1 MSASQSLPSQS
12 NPATKLLTW
21 IADVGINGLGVLHS
35 AEKVAQN
42 HLKSAGN
49 VEDAIKSII
58 RWRTT
63 HGAATGFVTGLG
75 GIAALPVALPAGMAA
90 AYASGANTAAAIA
103 CLRGYDIHSDQI
115 RTMVLCCLLG
125 EGVEQ
130 VLKTTG
136 IQVGNKM
143 AQNLIKQVPGK
154 VLIEINKKVGFRLIT
169 KAGEKGVVNL
179 MKIVPV
185 VGGVVGGAFDAT
197 FVNTCGKTA
206 KRFFSKID
214 YSSLK

>member
-1 MSASQSLPSQS
+1 MISDASWTKE
-12 NPATKLLTW
+12 NPAMQILTW
-21 IADVGINGLGVLHS
+21 IADVGINGLGVLPS
-35 AEKVAQN
+35 AEKVASD
-42 HLKSAGN
+42 HLKSADN

-58 RWRTT
+58 AWRTT
-63 HGAATGFVTGLG
+63 HAVGTGFATGLG
-75 GIAALPVALPAGMAA
+75 GFAAMPITLPAGMAA
-90 AYASGANTAAAIA
+90 AYAIGANTAAAIA
-103 CLRGYDIHSDQI
+103 CLRGYDIHSDQV

-130 VLKTTG
+130 VLKTAG

-185 VGGVVGGAFDAT
+185 VGGVIGGAFDGT

-206 KRFFSKID
+206 KKLFTQI
-214 YSSLK
+214 